1 MTKITLTGEQV
12 EALKAV
18 MAKLSNAADS
28 WLEIGQNDGPEAADI
43 YQDLYYGWMELAGHF
58 EQQATHWKAER
69 DEVRDHNA
77 DIMLQLLELNG
88 GNVELI
94 AERDALAAKVRELQG
109 EVKWKERDK

>member
-58 EQQATHWKAER
+58 EQQAKDLANE
-69 DEVRDHNA
+69 
-77 DIMLQLLELNG
+77 LE
-88 GNVELI
+88 
-94 AERDALAAKVRELQG
+94 AAKACIMTKSRMMMRQNRRLG
-109 EVKWKERDK
+109 E

>member
-1 MTKITLTGEQV
+1 MTTTTLTGEQV
-12 EALKAV
+12 EAKKAELAEIFSEYNPPDTDDFYNNLN
-18 MAKLSNAADS
+18 MLERAAD
-28 WLEIGQNDGPEAADI
+28 
-43 YQDLYYGWMELAGHF
+43 GWMELAGHF
-58 EQQATHWKAER
+58 EQQATRWKTER